1 MMVIRDGAFLFA
13 LLRKQIELRK
23 EEREREK
30 QERILGKLTKEDMLA
45 AAEENGL
52 LVEETA

>member
-1 MMVIRDGAFLFA
+1 MVIRDGAFLFA